1 MKNPYVGRWRI
12 NEMEQ
17 WDKDFIDLV
26 VPGHITIK
34 KDGSGNFQFGAVE
47 GNIDYRIEKCGDV
60 ERLEFSWE
68 GNDECDPTCGRGWA
82 LIEDDELHGRLYFHL
97 GDDSWFRASR
107 SKHK

>member
-1 MKNPYVGRWRI
+1 MKNPYVGKWRI

-34 KDGSGNFQFGAVE
+34 KDGLSNFQFGAVE

-60 ERLEFSWE
+60 ERL
-68 GNDECDPTCGRGWA
+68 GNSPGKEMMNATLPVAEVG
-82 LIEDDELHGRLYFHL
+82 H
-97 GDDSWFRASR
+97 
-107 SKHK
+107 